1 MVKKKI
7 LPWLSVSAL
16 IFALPVNA
24 AENNTFMANTPDMY
38 TTEKY
43 IEKREKKYEVMS
55 VTSACVIAAGM
66 YAKYRTR
73 KQIFAKY
80 LTGGKNNEKK
90 ITSCLPLSV
99 QQQQRHQDLHLACH
113 IMYLQ
118 MQQR

>member
-43 IEKREKKYEVMS
+43 IEKR
-55 VTSACVIAAGM
+55 
-66 YAKYRTR
+66 
-73 KQIFAKY
+73 
-80 LTGGKNNEKK
+80 
-90 ITSCLPLSV
+90 
-99 QQQQRHQDLHLACH
+99 
-113 IMYLQ
+113 
-118 MQQR
+118 

>member
-43 IEKREKKYEVMS
+43 IEKREKNM
-55 VTSACVIAAGM
+55 
-66 YAKYRTR
+66 R
-73 KQIFAKY
+73 
-80 LTGGKNNEKK
+80 
-90 ITSCLPLSV
+90 
-99 QQQQRHQDLHLACH
+99 
-113 IMYLQ
+113 
-118 MQQR
+118 

>member
-43 IEKREKKYEVMS
+43 IEKNGS
-55 VTSACVIAAGM
+55 LQPFFLCGS
-66 YAKYRTR
+66 
-73 KQIFAKY
+73 
-80 LTGGKNNEKK
+80 
-90 ITSCLPLSV
+90 
-99 QQQQRHQDLHLACH
+99 LHVDWMA
-113 IMYLQ
+113 
-118 MQQR
+118 

>member
-7 LPWLSVSAL
+7 LPWLSVAAL

-38 TTEKY
+38 TAEKY

-73 KQIFAKY
+73 KTDF
-80 LTGGKNNEKK
+80 
-90 ITSCLPLSV
+90 C
-99 QQQQRHQDLHLACH
+99 
-113 IMYLQ
+113 
-118 MQQR
+118 

>member
-24 AENNTFMANTPDMY
+24 AENNTFMA
-38 TTEKY
+38 
-43 IEKREKKYEVMS
+43 

-73 KQIFAKY
+73 KTDF
-80 LTGGKNNEKK
+80 
-90 ITSCLPLSV
+90 C
-99 QQQQRHQDLHLACH
+99 
-113 IMYLQ
+113 
-118 MQQR
+118 

>member
-43 IEKREKKYEVMS
+43 IDQREKKYEVMS

-90 ITSCLPLSV
+90 
-99 QQQQRHQDLHLACH
+99 
-113 IMYLQ
+113 
-118 MQQR
+118 

>member
-80 LTGGKNNEKK
+80 LTGGKNNGK
-90 ITSCLPLSV
+90 INFKTVCRRNQSSCGG
-99 QQQQRHQDLHLACH
+99 RHAKRSWL
-113 IMYLQ
+113 YP
-118 MQQR
+118 

>member
-16 IFALPVNA
+16 IFALPVNT

-38 TTEKY
+38 TTEKH
-43 IEKREKKYEVMS
+43 IEKYEIMS

-73 KQIFAKY
+73 KTDF
-80 LTGGKNNEKK
+80 
-90 ITSCLPLSV
+90 C
-99 QQQQRHQDLHLACH
+99 
-113 IMYLQ
+113 
-118 MQQR
+118 